1 MKQPTISELR
11 MLCKMFDEHDKA
23 KQRPYLDMPNFT
35 IRHAPGGWG
44 DSDLT
49 YTDANGVE
57 WVFDDEDIQG
67 SLYSMW
73 CEENPDNTEPPEDVW
88 ESYVRDN
95 VEAEC
100 LDCIACGYFRDGSHS
115 WHDAM

>member
-1 MKQPTISELR
+1 MKQLTLSEMR
-11 MLCKMFDEHDKA
+11 MICAMFDKHEEE

-57 WVFDDEDIQG
+57 WVFDDEDIQE

-73 CEENPDNTEPPEDVW
+73 CEGHPNNTELPVDVW

-100 LDCIACGYFRDGSHS
+100 LDCIAGGYFRDGSHS